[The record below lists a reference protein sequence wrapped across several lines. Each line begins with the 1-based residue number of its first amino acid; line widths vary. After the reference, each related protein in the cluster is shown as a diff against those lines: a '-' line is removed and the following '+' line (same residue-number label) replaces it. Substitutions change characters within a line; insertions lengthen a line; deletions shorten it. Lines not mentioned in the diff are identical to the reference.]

1 MNIID
6 VDALVISDF
15 KGSILLKKVF
25 NISEEKLN
33 KILTKCSSEKDS
45 LFLYE
50 DYLVFCYKEQ
60 ELISV
65 LISYA
70 DNNEIFLGNS
80 FEQFN
85 YALKRVIKNCTKE
98 VVHKK
103 YDVIFLLMDIF
114 VYQGMIVENKSE
126 KMLELLPKRSFEATE
141 GMKVPKGVASVI
153 NNASKSLSRYI

>member
-85 YALKRVIKNCTKE
+85 FAL
-98 VVHKK
+98 
-103 YDVIFLLMDIF
+103 
-114 VYQGMIVENKSE
+114 
-126 KMLELLPKRSFEATE
+126 
-141 GMKVPKGVASVI
+141 
-153 NNASKSLSRYI
+153 